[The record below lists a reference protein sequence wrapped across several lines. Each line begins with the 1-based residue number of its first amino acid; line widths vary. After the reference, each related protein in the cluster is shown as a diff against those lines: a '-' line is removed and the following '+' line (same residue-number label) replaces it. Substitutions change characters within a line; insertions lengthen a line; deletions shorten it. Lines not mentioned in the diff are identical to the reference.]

1 MSFECKNIIDEYIK
15 WIKDNTSI
23 RSVEDGKSCG
33 IVTPFMDRHNDHLE
47 IYAVKTDKGL
57 ILTDDGYTISDLEMA
72 GMSLN
77 SPKRDKIFQSIL
89 NGFGV
94 KVGENK
100 DLYVEAN
107 AINVGQKKHYLLQAI
122 LAVND
127 MYTLSQENVF
137 SLFKEDVE
145 IFLKSN
151 NLVFS
156 KDIKLSGKTG
166 FDHNI
171 DFLIPSFGNKPERL
185 IKTINHPKKEPVMAT
200 IFAFDDVAAVRE
212 QNTTNYVVYND
223 TLETTILQESISAL
237 NNYGIRPM
245 PWSQKEKCLEE
256 FALV

>member
-1 MSFECKNIIDEYIK
+1 MSFECKNIIDQYIK

-23 RSVEDGKSCG
+23 RSIEEGKSCG

-47 IYAVKTDKGL
+47 IYAVKANKGL
-57 ILTDDGYTISDLEMA
+57 ILTDDGYTISDLEMT
-72 GMSLN
+72 GMTSN
-77 SPKRDKIFQSIL
+77 SPKREKIFQSIL

-94 KVGENK
+94 KVGANK
-100 DLYVEAN
+100 DLYIEAN
-107 AINVGQKKHYLLQAI
+107 SNNVGQKKHYLLQAI

-151 NLVFS
+151 DLVFS

-171 DFLIPSFGNKPERL
+171 DFLIPRSHKKPERL
-185 IKTINHPKKEPVMAT
+185 IKTINNPRKESIMTA
-200 IFAFDDVAAVRE
+200 IFAFDDISAVRG
-212 QNTTNYVVYND
+212 QKTKDYVVYND
-223 TLETTILQESISAL
+223 TLETSISQESISAL
-237 NNYGIRPM
+237 HNYSIKPM
-245 PWSQKEKCLEE
+245 PWSKKEECLEE
-256 FALV
+256 FAFA